1 MNIKR
6 ILILSAVCVCA
17 AACNYLD
24 VVPLGS
30 PKMDDL
36 FRTHTQANK
45 FACAMYSHVYQPNKY
60 DINASMELCGGGD
73 LISGAR
79 GDRRYF
85 NWKSLVFDNIETPSQ
100 TYFAAWIASGSPT
113 GAHTYKVWEGI
124 RNAYILLEHI
134 DEVPDATDAER
145 AQWRGEAYWIIAYYH
160 HLMLEYYGPIIIVD
174 HLISMNEDMNTPRSP
189 YLDCVTFIS
198 NMYDKAAEILP
209 ATQSTDYY
217 GRATSVLAKALKARL
232 WLTAASPLVN
242 GNNWYADFKNH
253 DGTPLMPQQYDKEL
267 WKKAMDAASEAIE
280 ACEANGYG
288 LYEISSASDDFTRG
302 YENYRTAF
310 IGPEGTT
317 NFYNSKE
324 DLFSE
329 NSSATHVEFFAPRTV
344 STYTSEGP
352 KGYIVPTL
360 KAVQTFLSKNGLP
373 MDEDPETKNLDL
385 YSIDQEQNT
394 VLLHLNR
401 EPRFYASIG
410 YDRGD
415 YDFNGTTFK
424 LLCRKGEPQQND
436 GIFANE
442 YQTATGYYVKK
453 WVSRADAYNL
463 SNKSFTTGKH
473 TLPLIRV
480 AELYLDYA
488 EAEAEY
494 TGSLSQTGLRYIDVV
509 RHRAGLPD
517 FAEAWSRAGG
527 TPTGEKLIK
536 AIRQERLS
544 EFVFEGRW
552 YHDIRRWKV
561 ADEYIGH
568 TPEGWN
574 LDGSSATDFY
584 KVTPVNEGTF
594 VRSFAT
600 PKNYWFAI
608 PLSQLNI
615 NKSLVKNT
623 GYN

>member
-6 ILILSAVCVCA
+6 ILLLSAVCVSLASCD
-17 AACNYLD
+17 YLD

-45 FACAMYSHVYQPNKY
+45 FACALYSHVYQPNKY

-73 LISGAR
+73 LFTGAR
-79 GDRRYF
+79 GDCRYF
-85 NWKSLVFDNIETPSQ
+85 NWKSLLFDNLESPSQ
-100 TYFAAWIASGSPT
+100 TYFAAWNASGSPT
-113 GAHTYKVWEGI
+113 GAHTYRVWEGI

-134 DEVPDATDAER
+134 DDVPDATAEEK

-160 HLMLEYYGPIIIVD
+160 HILLEYYGPIVIVD
-174 HLISMNEDMNTPRSP
+174 HLISMNEEMNTPRSP
-189 YLDCVTFIS
+189 YLDCVKFIS
-198 NMYDKAAEILP
+198 DRYDNAASLLP

-242 GNNWYADFKNH
+242 GNDWYADFKNP
-253 DGTPLMPQQYDKEL
+253 DGTVLIPQQYDKEL
-267 WKKAMDAASEAIE
+267 WKKAMDAAKDAIM
-280 ACEANGYG
+280 ACEQNGYG
-288 LYEISSASDDFTRG
+288 LFESSSSSDDFTRG
-302 YENYRTAF
+302 YENYRNAF
-310 IGPEGTT
+310 IGPEGAT
-317 NFYNSKE
+317 NFYNNVE

-329 NSSATHVEFFAPRTV
+329 STSSTHIEYFAPRTIP
-344 STYTSEGP
+344 TYSPEGP

-373 MDEDPETKNLDL
+373 MDEDPETKDLDL
-385 YSIDQEQNT
+385 YSIASGDST
-394 VLLHLNR
+394 VLLHRNR
-401 EPRFYASIG
+401 EPRFYASVG

-415 YDFNGTTFK
+415 YDFNGSTFS
-424 LLCRKGEPQQND
+424 LHCRRGEPQQND
-436 GIFANE
+436 GIFTNE
-442 YQTATGYYVKK
+442 YQTSSGYYVKK
-453 WVSRADAYNL
+453 WVSKDDSYNI
-463 SNKSFTTGKH
+463 SNKSFTTGKR
-473 TLPLIRV
+473 TLPLVRV

-494 TGSLSQTGLRYIDVV
+494 TGELYPTGLEYIDKV
-509 RHRAGLPD
+509 RSRAGLPG
-517 FAEAWSRAGG
+517 FEKAWKKAGG

-552 YHDIRRWKV
+552 FHDIRRWKV

-568 TPEGWN
+568 TPQGWN
-574 LDGSSATDFY
+574 LAGSSGSDFY
-584 KVTPVNEGTF
+584 TVTPVDEGTF
-594 VRSFAT
+594 IRSFST

-608 PLSQLNI
+608 PLNQLNI
-615 NKSLVKNT
+615 NKSLVQNP

>member
-1 MNIKR
+1 
-6 ILILSAVCVCA
+6 
-17 AACNYLD
+17 
-24 VVPLGS
+24 
-30 PKMDDL
+30 MD
-36 FRTHTQANK
+36 RK
-45 FACAMYSHVYQPNKY
+45 P
-60 DINASMELCGGGD
+60 DIFE
-73 LISGAR
+73 
-79 GDRRYF
+79 
-85 NWKSLVFDNIETPSQ
+85 K
-100 TYFAAWIASGSPT
+100 
-113 GAHTYKVWEGI
+113 
-124 RNAYILLEHI
+124 
-134 DEVPDATDAER
+134 
-145 AQWRGEAYWIIAYYH
+145 IAYLGIAIATAKMYVDLH
-160 HLMLEYYGPIIIVD
+160 SGRIHSSLGPVLSFFIDFALYYLIYRAGRFVWRKWIKVRVGQEDCEKEPGSASQSEHTLIAKAQSQMDLQPINDYVLSYLGPFLQDEEKD
-174 HLISMNEDMNTPRSP
+174 HLSRNIQSFASSDNPELFPI
-189 YLDCVTFIS
+189 LDRKI
-198 NMYDKAAEILP
+198 
-209 ATQSTDYY
+209 
-217 GRATSVLAKALKARL
+217 
-232 WLTAASPLVN
+232 
-242 GNNWYADFKNH
+242 
-253 DGTPLMPQQYDKEL
+253 
-267 WKKAMDAASEAIE
+267 
-280 ACEANGYG
+280 NGYG

-329 NSSATHVEFFAPRTV
+329 NSSATHVAFFAPRTV

-574 LDGSSATDFY
+574 LDGSSAADFY

-594 VRSFAT
+594 VRSFTT

-615 NKSLVKNT
+615 NKSLVQNP